1 MATFTASIPTPKSED
16 SFPCVDFDLDPS
28 TTEDLD
34 KSFENIHADTPTAW
48 KMMVG
53 TQSPLP
59 GYIPRRCPHPS
70 IH

>member
-1 MATFTASIPTPKSED
+1 MATFTASKKSDD

-34 KSFENIHADTPTAW
+34 KSFENMNADTPTAW

-53 TQSPLP
+53 AQSILP
-59 GYIPRRCPHPS
+59 GYFPRRCPYVLS